1 MVIITKKLTFCF
13 YFDKYYYVR
22 GSIQQRNPGKLVLLN
37 YDETT
42 YNHNMWMQV
51 FKLKQYNPL
60 LFMIIHLNFK
70 NYFQICSKS
79 FVNIILFLW
88 IGCNLWNN
96 YKNM

>member
-42 YNHNMWMQV
+42 YNQYVNAGLQIKAVQPIAFHDHS
-51 FKLKQYNPL
+51 LK
-60 LFMIIHLNFK
+60 F
-70 NYFQICSKS
+70 
-79 FVNIILFLW
+79 
-88 IGCNLWNN
+88 
-96 YKNM
+96 